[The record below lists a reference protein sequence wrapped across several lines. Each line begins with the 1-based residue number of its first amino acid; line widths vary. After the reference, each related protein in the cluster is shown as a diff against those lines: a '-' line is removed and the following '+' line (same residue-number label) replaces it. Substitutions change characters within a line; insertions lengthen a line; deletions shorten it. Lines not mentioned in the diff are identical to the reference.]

1 MKFRKVLAA
10 VAAAAVAVSM
20 TAINAFAAVTLD
32 SEYPG
37 AWGASKTIPKSEFA
51 AVGGDVKVVL
61 TVETKDPL
69 IGDHNHLA
77 KPMNICVNWDAIT
90 DSLTSDTAIAK
101 GDGFFV
107 FAEGQTTLEFV
118 VPESVWQSFKGYEDA
133 DGNED
138 ESSAGLA
145 FQVCDVIIK
154 SADLS
159 SGSAQGAIRRVD
171 EAQSSD
177 IMNGMSYEE
186 ATGAAA
192 PAADEAPAE
201 DTASAEV
208 DEAPAA
214 DEAPAVDEAPAA
226 VDEAPAATTD
236 AAPAPAVTTTAAAT
250 GNTAVASIAVVMAVA
265 GAAAIAAKKRK

>member
-20 TAINAFAAVTLD
+20 TAINAFAATVTLD

-37 AWGASKTIPKSEFA
+37 AWGASKTIPKTEFE

-118 VPESVWQSFKGYEDA
+118 VPESVWSEFKGYDDEDA
-133 DGNED
+133 DGN
-138 ESSAGLA
+138 AGLA

-154 SADLS
+154 SAELS
-159 SGSAQGAIRRVD
+159 SGSAQGDIYRVS
-171 EAQSSD
+171 EEESSQ
-177 IMNGMSYEE
+177 IMDGTFVRD
-186 ATGAAA
+186 AAPAAADAA
-192 PAADEAPAE
+192 PAADTAP
-201 DTASAEV
+201 TTSAS
-208 DEAPAA
+208 
-214 DEAPAVDEAPAA
+214 
-226 VDEAPAATTD
+226 
-236 AAPAPAVTTTAAAT
+236 T
-250 GNTAVASIAVVMAVA
+250 GNAPVAVMVSVMAVA

>member
-20 TAINAFAAVTLD
+20 TAINAFAATVTLD

-69 IGDHNHLA
+69 IGNHNHLA
-77 KPMNICVNWDAIT
+77 KPMNICVSWDQIT
-90 DSLTSDTAIAK
+90 DTLTSDTAIAK

-118 VPESVWQSFKGYEDA
+118 VPESVWQSFKGYDDA

-138 ESSAGLA
+138 ESTAGLA

-154 SADLS
+154 SAELS
-159 SGSAQGAIRRVD
+159 AGSPQGDIRRVD

-177 IMNGMSYEE
+177 IMDGMSYEE

-192 PAADEAPAE
+192 PADN
-201 DTASAEV
+201 DTASAEA
-208 DEAPAA
+208 DEASDAEEAPAA
-214 DEAPAVDEAPAA
+214 TTD
-226 VDEAPAATTD
+226 AATTD
-236 AAPAPAVTTTAAAT
+236 AAPAPAVTTTSAST
-250 GNTAVASIAVVMAVA
+250 GNVPAAVMVSVMAVA
-265 GAAAIAAKKRK
+265 GAAALAAKKRK

>member
-37 AWGASKTIPKSEFA
+37 AWGASKTIPKAEFEA
-51 AVGGDVKVVL
+51 IGGDVKVVL

-69 IGDHNHLA
+69 IGNHNHLA
-77 KPMNICVNWDAIT
+77 KPMNICVSWDQIT
-90 DSLTSDTAIAK
+90 DGLTSDTAIAK

-118 VPESVWQSFKGYEDA
+118 VPQSVWSEFKGYVDDE
-133 DGNED
+133 GNED
-138 ESSAGLA
+138 ESGGLA

-154 SADLS
+154 SAELS
-159 SGSAQGAIRRVD
+159 AGSPQGAIRRVD
-171 EAQSSD
+171 ETQSAD
-177 IMNGMSYEE
+177 IMEGMSYEE
-186 ATGAAA
+186 ATGAA
-192 PAADEAPAE
+192 PAAAD

-214 DEAPAVDEAPAA
+214 TDDADEAPAA
-226 VDEAPAATTD
+226 PAAAEAPAAT
-236 AAPAPAVTTTAAAT
+236 
-250 GNTAVASIAVVMAVA
+250 
-265 GAAAIAAKKRK
+265 